1 MTLSRRTLLRLA
13 GSLAAC
19 PVLPL
24 AAQDFWPSRPIR
36 LLIGTAP
43 GGSPDIIG
51 RILGEKLEARLGQ
64 SFVVENNSQAAGA
77 VAQQLVAKSAP
88 DGYTMIM
95 LTGGYP
101 PQMALRKNPPFDPLN
116 GFSFVTIV
124 CGYPMVYA
132 VVPDSPI
139 KSFKHLL
146 DEAKGK
152 PGRITYTINAL
163 GSVHHVLTKWIE
175 MEAGIEMTPIPY
187 RGAGPAFTD
196 VIGGR
201 VDVMVEAATS
211 AFPRIQQGQLRVLA
225 LSSAERYPLM
235 PDAPVVAETVSGI
248 EFMSWLGL
256 AMAAGTPRP
265 IVDRLNGEV
274 RDALTLPDV
283 RQRLIEGGNVATPS
297 TPEDMRARV
306 EREMARW
313 TRVIEAS
320 GLKTE

>member
-1 MTLSRRTLLRLA
+1 MSLTRRTLFRLA
-13 GSLAAC
+13 ASLAAF

-24 AAQDFWPSRPIR
+24 AAQEWPSRPIR
-36 LLIGTAP
+36 LVIGTAP

-51 RILGEKLEARLGQ
+51 RILGDKLAARLGQ
-64 SFVVENNSQAAGA
+64 SFVVENNSQGAGA
-77 VAQQLVAKSAP
+77 VAQQLVAKSTP
-88 DGYTMIM
+88 DGYTMVM

-116 GFSFVTIV
+116 GFSFVTLV

-132 VVPDSPI
+132 VAPGSPI
-139 KSFKHLL
+139 KSFKHLI
-146 DEAKGK
+146 DEAKAK

-175 MEAGIEMTPIPY
+175 MEAGTEMTPIPY

-196 VIGGR
+196 VIAGR

-211 AFPRIQQGQLRVLA
+211 AFPRIQHGQLRVLA
-225 LSSAERYPLM
+225 LSSPQRYPLM
-235 PDAPVVAETVSGI
+235 PEAPIVAETLPGI

-256 AMAAGTPRP
+256 AMAPGTPRP
-265 IVDRLNGEV
+265 IVNRLNSEI
-274 RDALTLPDV
+274 REALTLPDV
-283 RQRLIEGGNVATPS
+283 QQRLVEGGNVATPS
-297 TPEDMRARV
+297 TPEEMRARV

-313 TRVIEAS
+313 SRVIEAS